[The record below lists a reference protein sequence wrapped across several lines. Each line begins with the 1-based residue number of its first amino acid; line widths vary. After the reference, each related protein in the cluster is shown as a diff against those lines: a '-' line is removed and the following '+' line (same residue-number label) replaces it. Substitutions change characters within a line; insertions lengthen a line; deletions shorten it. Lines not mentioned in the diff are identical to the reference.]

1 LRRLERGKEIAIHL
15 GMMKRMLLMLA
26 VMTVIIAGLGFVKFQ
41 QIQTAI
47 AQGASFQPPP
57 EAVTTI
63 VAEQIEWPETLSAI
77 GSVAAVQ
84 GVTVSADLSG
94 TVDRVAFDSGKAVR
108 QGEVLVELDTRQER
122 AQLAAAEAQRDLAR
136 TNFDRMEGLLQDNVI
151 SRAEF
156 DSATADDKQ
165 TEARVGE
172 IRAAIQRKRITAPF
186 SGILGI
192 RQVNLGQYLSSGDP
206 IVQLQSLNPIYVNFD
221 VPQQATS
228 QMRIGRDVR
237 ITTDDLAGTEIN
249 GRITAIDSVV
259 NAETRNIRVQ
269 ATLANPEGKLRPGM
283 FVQAEVVLGAGRPVI
298 ALPATA
304 ISYAP
309 YGDSI
314 FVVADLKGPSGESYR
329 GVRQQFVKLEG
340 ARGDQVGVMSG
351 VKPGDE
357 VVTSGVFKLR
367 NAAAVLVNNKVQPGN
382 NPAPKPE
389 DN

>member
-1 LRRLERGKEIAIHL
+1 MI
-15 GMMKRMLLMLA
+15 KRMLLMLA
-26 VMTVIIAGLGFVKFQ
+26 VMIIIIGGLGFVKFK

-47 AQGASFQPPP
+47 AEGASFQPPP

-63 VAEQIEWPETLSAI
+63 VAQQDEWPDTLSAI

-84 GVTVSADLSG
+84 GVVVSADLAG
-94 TVDRVAFDSGKAVR
+94 TVDRITFESGKAVR
-108 QGEVLVELDTRQER
+108 QGEVLVQLDTRQER
-122 AQLAAAEAQRDLAR
+122 AQLAAVEAQRDLAR
-136 TNFDRMEGLLQDNVI
+136 VNFDRMQGLLKENVI
-151 SRAEF
+151 SRAEY
-156 DSATADDKQ
+156 DAATADNKQ

-172 IRAAIQRKRITAPF
+172 IRAAIDRKTIRAPF

-206 IVQLQSLNPIYVNFD
+206 IVQLQSLNPIYVNFA

-228 QMRIGRDVR
+228 EIRGGREVR
-237 ITTDDLAGTEIN
+237 ITSADLSGIAFT
-249 GRITAIDSVV
+249 GRITAIDSIV
-259 NAETRNIRVQ
+259 NQETRNIQVQ
-269 ATLANPEGKLRPGM
+269 ATLANPEGRLRPGM
-283 FVQAEVVLGAGRPVI
+283 FVQAEVVMGAGKSIVP
-298 ALPATA
+298 LPATS

-314 FVVADLKGPSGESYR
+314 FVVSDMKGQNGESYR
-329 GVRQQFVKLEG
+329 GVKQQFVKVEG
-340 ARGDQVGVMSG
+340 ARGDQVGVISG

-367 NAAAVLVNNKVQPGN
+367 NGVAVLVNNKVQPAN